1 MSRPQI
7 IVNVTAAL
15 ARRGA
20 PTATGRGFLLY
31 AGASGPATPVV
42 CLSEADALAASVP
55 ATQAAWVGD
64 MLKQG
69 APDVV
74 VARMTAAVPAT
85 PTEAEIN
92 AGLALFSSDYGP
104 GQVTVPGVTT
114 TAAHN
119 ALLAHAAASGRTVL
133 LDVANTA
140 TATSITTLLGT
151 IAASPGATTA
161 GLAVGWPKVPIAGG
175 GTREVP
181 GSVIMAGLAGR
192 GDAATGHANNA
203 PAGDQGRGAGFVTDA
218 TGVSISYTDA
228 ELDAIHDA
236 GGSVFRTIRGTTQLY
251 GWVSVSSDPR
261 FSQLNAGRMSMQLS
275 SGIRAGAEAFLFR
288 QIDGRGHLYAELE
301 GFLRGYLAP
310 LWSADALY
318 GATADDAF
326 DVNVS
331 DVNTAETAAAGEL
344 HAAVAVALTPHTE
357 KVTISVVTTIAEGA

>member
-20 PTATGRGFLLY
+20 PTATGRGFLAY
-31 AGASGPATPVV
+31 PSATGPATPIV

-55 ATQAAWVGD
+55 AIQAAWVGD

-74 VARMTAAVPAT
+74 VVKFPAVAPAAPTTAEVT
-85 PTEAEIN
+85 
-92 AGLALFSSDYGP
+92 AGLNLFSSDYGP
-104 GQVTVPGVTT
+104 GQVVVPGVA
-114 TAAHN
+114 TALTYTAM
-119 ALLAHAAASGRTVL
+119 LAHASTTKRTVI

-140 TATSITTLLGT
+140 TASTITTLLAT
-151 IAASPGATTA
+151 LAASPGAFSTA
-161 GLAVGWPKVPIAGG
+161 LAVGWPKVPIVGG

-181 GSVIMAGLAGR
+181 GSVMMAGLAGR
-192 GDAATGHANNA
+192 ADGVAGHAGRA
-203 PAGDQGRGAGFVTDA
+203 AAGDQGSGLGFVTDA
-218 TGVSISYTDA
+218 TGVSIGYTDA

-236 GGSVFRTIRGTTQLY
+236 GGSVFRTINGITQLY
-251 GWVSVSSDPR
+251 GWKSVSSDAR
-261 FSQLNAGRMSMQLS
+261 FKQLNAGRMTMQLDT
-275 SGIRAGAEAFLFR
+275 GIRAGAAVFLFKP
-288 QIDGRGHLYAELE
+288 IDGRGHLYAELE

-318 GATADDAF
+318 GDTADQAF
-326 DVNVS
+326 DV
-331 DVNTAETAAAGEL
+331 DVRGVNNNTTVQAGEL
-344 HAAVAVALTPHTE
+344 RAAVEVALTPHTE